1 MVSMIGPPPSL
12 AEASSSSRAGRG
24 GREDAI
30 ETLIDIDQH
39 GAAFRFANTMVR
51 HRDMKVFK

>member
-12 AEASSSSRAGRG
+12 AEASSTSRGRG

-30 ETLIDIDQH
+30 ETSIDIDRH
-39 GAAFRFANTMVR
+39 GASYRFANTMVR
-51 HRDMKVFK
+51 VAI